1 MTHCALSDIRTE
13 ISPEFRLWAAV
24 LLKAVK
30 DAMGVNN
37 PRPHVVMSARRWL
50 QSGDADWI
58 CKLLGFDMAKVRT
71 VIGKR
76 ICNAE

>member
-1 MTHCALSDIRTE
+1 MPHCALSDIRNE
-13 ISPEFRLWAAV
+13 IRPEFRLWAAV

-37 PRPHVVMSARRWL
+37 PRPHVVRSARKWL

-58 CKLLGFDMAKVRT
+58 WKLLGFDMAKVEK
-71 VIGKR
+71 VIRER
-76 ICNAE
+76 ICNVE